1 MTDSL
6 RVVFLGSPP
15 FGTPVLQAIG
25 ASRHELSLVVTRPDL
40 PRGRG
45 RTIERGAVAELGDQL
60 GVPVLQPKTT
70 RDGSFAEAL
79 REQRPDVLIVASY
92 GEILNKEVLAVPA
105 IAPLNIHASLLP
117 RHRGSSPI
125 QAAILAGDTE
135 TGVSVQRMVL
145 ALDAGDLLLERSTEI
160 GESERAGE
168 LHDRLSS
175 LAGAAAVDALDL
187 LASGDAVFSPQDE
200 ALVTMTRRLQKNDG
214 RLELADMSAED
225 FVRHV
230 RAMTPWPGART
241 DLFKGDEKGVPFTVH
256 AARRANISLWAGA
269 ASGDLHAVDERLFLA
284 LSAECVE
291 LTMIQPAGK
300 RPMPAGDF
308 LRGARLDEGARLGG
322 APCRD

>member
-15 FGTPVLQAIG
+15 FGTPVLRAVG

-45 RTIERGAVAELGDQL
+45 RTVERGAVAELGDQL

-79 REQRPDVLIVASY
+79 REQRPDVLVVASY
-92 GEILNKEVLAVPA
+92 GEILNEEVLAVPT
-105 IAPLNIHASLLP
+105 IAPLNVHASLLP

-125 QAAILAGDTE
+125 QAAILAGDTK

-145 ALDAGDLLLERSTEI
+145 ALDAGDLLLERTIEI
-160 GESERAGE
+160 GESECAGE

-175 LAGAAAVDALDL
+175 LAGVAAVDALDL

-214 RLELADMSAED
+214 RLEHTNMNAED

-241 DLFKGDEKGVPFTVH
+241 DLFKGDEEGVPFTVH
-256 AARRANISLWAGA
+256 AARRTETPLWTGA
-269 ASGDLHAVDERLFLA
+269 TPGDLRAIDGRLFLA
-284 LSAECVE
+284 LNAECVE
-291 LTMIQPAGK
+291 LTVVQPAGK

-308 LRGARLDEGARLGG
+308 LRGARLEESARLEGS
-322 APCRD
+322 PCRD